1 MLCLDNVRVPGRVG
15 AITTEIP
22 SKNHIALLGPNGS
35 GKSSLL
41 LALAGLISCKGN
53 VLLQDESILAWP
65 IDVAALKRALLPQRT
80 PQLLPIACHEVIGL
94 GASALNLSRA
104 AKAAAIQEICQR
116 LELGDFLRRDF
127 SCLSGGEQQRVLLAK
142 TLLQIWPEINP
153 HAKLLMLDEPL
164 AGLDFYHQLQLLD
177 LLKELTSHGLTV
189 ISSIHDFNLAIT
201 HADYICCLE
210 QGKLKFADQA
220 SAFNENLIRE
230 VFHIA
235 TIKIESQG
243 QTVFVPWQTSKS

>member
-1 MLCLDNVRVPGRVG
+1 MLCLDNLNVPGRVG
-15 AITTEIP
+15 TVTAEFPT
-22 SKNHIALLGPNGS
+22 KNHIALLGPNGS

-41 LALAGLISCKGN
+41 LALAGLIGCKGN
-53 VLLQDESILAWP
+53 AFLQEESIFSWP
-65 IDVAALKRALLPQRT
+65 VHIAALKRSLLPQRT

-94 GASALNLSRA
+94 GASALNLSRSV
-104 AKAAAIQEICQR
+104 KASVIQEICRR
-116 LELGDFLRRDF
+116 LELSEFLHRDF

-142 TLLQIWPEINP
+142 TLLQIWPDINP

-177 LLKELTSHGLTV
+177 LLKEITAHGLTV

-201 HADYICCLE
+201 HTDYICCLE
-210 QGKLKFADQA
+210 QGKLKFAGQT

-230 VFHIA
+230 VFHIS

-243 QTVFVPWQTSKS
+243 QTVFVPWQTSK